1 MASHSA
7 VIVYYITSVALLRD
21 KARVLFDQQ
30 KTKEIKQY
38 NRRVQSTSVQIGDLA
53 MLYQKKVSKLEIQ
66 WRDPFIVSGLEGT
79 HGISYTLRQLNGRG
93 IRGTFHGDYF
103 KLFVSRSGHLF
114 TGTEISI
121 SIQQTL

>member
-53 MLYQKKVSKLEIQ
+53 MLYQKNVGKLKT
-66 WRDPFIVSGLEGT
+66 R
-79 HGISYTLRQLNGRG
+79 
-93 IRGTFHGDYF
+93 
-103 KLFVSRSGHLF
+103 
-114 TGTEISI
+114 
-121 SIQQTL
+121 